1 MPTLSVRH
9 ALLLAAALTGACTR
23 RSAEAGQTG
32 PDPGASAHRIAAGEG
47 HTCVIRPDTTVWCWG
62 RDSAMQG
69 RDDAKPAP
77 VRALGGALSLSAHDG
92 VTCART
98 RQGLFCWG
106 DNTFGQ
112 LGMPPALELQRFP
125 QPRIVD
131 GGRAIAQAGALG
143 PQAACVLERAG
154 VTCWGE
160 IGSSLLPGTDT
171 RFGPVPVSEQ
181 GKNAISGRRT
191 TGPRRVP
198 GIDGA
203 VQLAV
208 GTVHLCALMPD
219 RSVRCMGESSVG
231 QLGRL
236 ERGDPHA
243 YFPAAPVPGLKDV
256 VQLEAGLATT
266 CARTARGEVL
276 CWGSDVFSQ
285 LGVKDYAKLIPIV
298 RFLSQPGAPHDRFTI
313 QPRRVEGLPPVRQL
327 SVGATHVCAIGD
339 DRRVYCWGMNDTGQ
353 LGDGTTERR
362 DVPVVMK
369 GIEGAEDVAASTY
382 GPESHT
388 CVLLVS
394 GKVRCV
400 GRNQGGELGR
410 IGRTG
415 AAVELNAADVEGI

>member
-1 MPTLSVRH
+1 MPTRSLRHVLSVV
-9 ALLLAAALTGACTR
+9 AALTGACTH
-23 RSAEAGQTG
+23 RSAEAGQ
-32 PDPGASAHRIAAGEG
+32 PGSDLVAGAHRIAAGEG

-62 RDSAMQG
+62 RDSAVQS

-77 VRALGGALSLSAHDG
+77 VRALRGALSLSAHD
-92 VTCART
+92 VVSCART

-112 LGMPPALELQRFP
+112 LGMPPNLELQRFP

-131 GGRAIAQAGALG
+131 GGRGIAQAGALG
-143 PQAACVLERAG
+143 PQAACVLEPAG

-160 IGSSLLPGTDT
+160 IGSSLVPGTDT
-171 RFGPVPVSEQ
+171 RFGPVPTSEQ
-181 GKNAISGRRT
+181 GKNTISGRRT
-191 TGPRRVP
+191 TDPRKVP

-219 RSVRCMGESSVG
+219 RTVRCMGESSVG
-231 QLGRL
+231 QIGRIA
-236 ERGDPHA
+236 RGDLHA
-243 YFPAAPVPGLKDV
+243 YHPAAQVPGLKDV
-256 VQLEAGLATT
+256 VQIEAGLATT

-276 CWGSDVFSQ
+276 CWGSDSFSQ
-285 LGVKDYAKLIPIV
+285 LGVKVYEKLIPIV
-298 RFLSQPGAPHDRFTI
+298 RFLSRPGEPHDRYQI

-327 SVGATHVCAIGD
+327 SVGATHVCAIGE

-353 LGDGTTERR
+353 LGDGTRERR

-369 GIEGAEDVAASTY
+369 GIEGAADVAASTY

-388 CVLLVS
+388 CVLLES

-400 GRNQGGELGR
+400 GRNGHGELGR
-410 IGRTG
+410 SGGAFELSTG
-415 AAVELNAADVEGI
+415 DVEGL